1 MGLRLRNQ
9 GEGKEEPGV
18 ILIQTGINEVLRRC
32 SIKREQG
39 SILNAFIGAVS
50 EHMIFPYEVHP

>member
-1 MGLRLRNQ
+1 LRNQ

-32 SIKREQG
+32 GIKREQG
-39 SILNAFIGAVS
+39 SILNAFLGAVS